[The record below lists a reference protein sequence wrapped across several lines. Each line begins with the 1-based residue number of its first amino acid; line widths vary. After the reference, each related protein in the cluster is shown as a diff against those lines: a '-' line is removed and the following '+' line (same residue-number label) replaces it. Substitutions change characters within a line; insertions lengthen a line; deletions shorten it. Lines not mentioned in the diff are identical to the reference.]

1 MRAVGLIIAID
12 GRRGA
17 EHNRTKLDLEE
28 GEGGEGGVGDCV
40 QYVLDVGVV

>member
-17 EHNRTKLDLEE
+17 EHNRTKLDLE
-28 GEGGEGGVGDCV
+28 GGGGGGVGDCV
-40 QYVLDVGVV
+40 QYVLGVGVV